1 MLSNM
6 QKYKI
11 SRVARNFLPYLSK
24 RAAVFLH
31 HGRFHTLKAEV
42 SKAKFRVMSITKNRA
57 KAARRP
63 TD

>member
-24 RAAVFLH
+24 RAAVSFTTESFIRL
-31 HGRFHTLKAEV
+31 RPKFHKRK
-42 SKAKFRVMSITKNRA
+42 SRVMSITKNRA

>member
-1 MLSNM
+1 MSSNM

-31 HGRFHTLKAEV
+31 HRKFHTPKAEV
-42 SKAKFRVMSITKNRA
+42 SQKKVPCNEHN
-57 KAARRP
+57 
-63 TD
+63 